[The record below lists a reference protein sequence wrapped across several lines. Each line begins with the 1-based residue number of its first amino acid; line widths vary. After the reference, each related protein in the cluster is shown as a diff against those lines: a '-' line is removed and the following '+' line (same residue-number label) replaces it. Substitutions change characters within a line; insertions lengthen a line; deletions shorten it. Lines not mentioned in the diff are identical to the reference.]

1 MRLMAEMVAD
11 GLSQEEHLRI
21 IIIIIIAVVHVNA
34 F

>member
-21 IIIIIIAVVHVNA
+21 IIIIIAVVHVNA